1 MRIERATVGRQWWV
15 VPGGELLG
23 AACGSGYMSDDELRS
38 VAADDDSAIFIAHG
52 PTGLLGISIVAIADG
67 AVRAQLTRSLSVL
80 GSAENLPAEETVG
93 WLRAVVVDPAVRGQG
108 IGDQSVKAALEFLR
122 QKRCRTTYAASW
134 VSGTGQE
141 SDEMLT
147 RNGFTSLGVISSY
160 WSAVV
165 DYRGFC
171 AVCGKPC
178 RCSAIIMRRSIAF
191 TTGDGLDPGGE
202 TNIV

>member
-1 MRIERATVGRQWWV
+1 MVGCAGRRTSRCGLRQRLHVRRRAAIHRRQR
-15 VPGGELLG
+15 GLG
-23 AACGSGYMSDDELRS
+23 NIHRS
-38 VAADDDSAIFIAHG
+38 RTDRVARHIHRRYSRR
-52 PTGLLGISIVAIADG
+52 

-80 GSAENLPAEETVG
+80 GSAENLAAEETIG

-108 IGDQSVKAALEFLR
+108 IGDQSVKAALEFFR
-122 QKRCRTTYAASW
+122 QKRCRTAYAASW
-134 VSGTGQE
+134 VSGIGQE
-141 SDEMLT
+141 SDGMLT
-147 RNGFTSLGVISSY
+147 RNGFTSLGVISNY

-178 RCSAIIMRRSIAF
+178 RCSAIIMRKSIAF
-191 TTGDGLDPGGE
+191 TAGDALDPGGE